1 MTNALK
7 GDEGALIA
15 AAVAG
20 KSLEDI
26 ARIADVSVST
36 VQRRLRDP
44 EIAAAIR
51 DGRADHQRQAVGQLN
66 EDLTQAIT
74 RLRDLV
80 GHEDPSIALRAIDKL
95 IAHAHRFNRALDTA
109 TQDQTSNDQA
119 GAA

>member
-1 MTNALK
+1 MNTGLK
-7 GDEGALIA
+7 GDEGALIG

-26 ARIADVSVST
+26 AQIADVSVST

-51 DGRADHQRQAVGQLN
+51 EGRADRQRQAVGRLN
-66 EDLTQAIT
+66 ADLNDAIE
-74 RLRDLV
+74 RLRELV

-95 IAHAHRFNRALDTA
+95 IAHAHRFNHALDLA
-109 TQDQTSNDQA
+109 VAEQPSGDQA